1 MPNYYQRRKNPA
13 LPGSQ
18 SNLVKCY
25 SPEFCHIFTREAV
38 RLGVERVAHISQAF
52 LCAYGVLI
60 PLPCC
65 SPKFATF
72 ARTANAL
79 VGIDDPTPA
88 EADLSVPIFEK
99 MTFLLGACKG
109 VSARDDLD
117 FPLRLWAAAPLA
129 NQGAARREVSDFSR
143 QIWSE
148 SSAWEVAP
156 LSVRVVAIP

>member
-1 MPNYYQRRKNPA
+1 M
-13 LPGSQ
+13 
-18 SNLVKCY
+18 NLSHFY
-25 SPEFCHIFTREAV
+25 EEAV

-65 SPKFATF
+65 SPKFATS

-117 FPLRLWAAAPLA
+117 FPLRLGAAAPLA

-148 SSAWEVAP
+148 CSAWEVAP
-156 LSVRVVAIP
+156 

>member
-1 MPNYYQRRKNPA
+1 M
-13 LPGSQ
+13 
-18 SNLVKCY
+18 NLSHFY
-25 SPEFCHIFTREAV
+25 EEAV

-99 MTFLLGACKG
+99 MTLFVEGVQRCSKQGMILIFRCAFGRRHLLQIKERLAERSQTSVGKFGAKAPRG
-109 VSARDDLD
+109 
-117 FPLRLWAAAPLA
+117 RLHP
-129 NQGAARREVSDFSR
+129 
-143 QIWSE
+143 
-148 SSAWEVAP
+148 
-156 LSVRVVAIP
+156 